1 MNTFLEPQ
9 LRRLSGSTRRAA
21 RSAAFAWALVMTA
34 PLTAR
39 AHPVRAMP
47 SSGSGAERVSA
58 LSDSIA
64 LVDTAAIRSVVR
76 SFADAWGRA
85 DAATIASLFT
95 ADGDLVIPTGLQVHG
110 RAHLRDFYASA
121 FARGYAGSTTTAK
134 VMLIRKIAPDVM
146 VVDAVWSIDGAK
158 LTSGKPMPPERGI
171 LAAVIVNDVGR
182 WWIAALREQEGAA
195 ALTSFGAL
203 Q

>member
-1 MNTFLEPQ
+1 
-9 LRRLSGSTRRAA
+9 
-21 RSAAFAWALVMTA
+21 
-34 PLTAR
+34 
-39 AHPVRAMP
+39 
-47 SSGSGAERVSA
+47 
-58 LSDSIA
+58 
-64 LVDTAAIRSVVR
+64 
-76 SFADAWGRA
+76 
-85 DAATIASLFT
+85 
-95 ADGDLVIPTGLQVHG
+95 
-110 RAHLRDFYASA
+110 
-121 FARGYAGSTTTAK
+121 

-182 WWIAALREQEGAA
+182 WRIAALREQEGAA